1 MSRNVPVWVGKTPDT
16 PAPPRVR
23 LRIFEAYGGICQLTG
38 RKIQVGDHWD
48 LDHKTALINGG
59 SNDEEN
65 LWPVLREAHKAKTA
79 VDVAQKSKDRR
90 VRSKHIGLHRP
101 KAIMPGSR
109 ASKWKKLLNGQVVR
123 RDGK

>member
-1 MSRNVPVWVGKTPDT
+1 MARKVPTWAGKTDDT

-23 LRIFEAYGGICQLTG
+23 LRIFDAYGGVCQLTG
-38 RKIQVGDHWD
+38 RKIMPGDEWD

-65 LWPVLREAHKAKTA
+65 LWPVLREAHREKTA
-79 VDVAQKSKDRR
+79 ADVAQKSKERR
-90 VRSKHIGLHRP
+90 IRSKHIGLHKP
-101 KAIMPGSR
+101 KAILQGSR
-109 ASKWKKLLNGQVVR
+109 ASPWKKLLSGQVVR